1 MKLKIFRSGN
11 GGSDTHYD
19 VFTLP
24 ERPGLSVLSALAE
37 IKQQFDETL
46 TFRYSCRGA
55 VCGTC
60 GMLINKVP
68 RLACRTQV
76 SSLFHETGQAGL
88 APFPEQ
94 HNAVPWDPQ
103 SEVLLEPLPNLPVI
117 RDLVVDMSEF
127 FRHYRLLGPVFIPA
141 GPAPDNERP
150 MDPTAVKE
158 LEVYTNCILCAACF
172 SACPVSAE
180 NPRYPGP
187 AALAKIYRFHID
199 PRESRDGS
207 RLLSADS
214 PDGWWACRFY
224 SNCAK
229 VCPKSV
235 TPNVAIGKARKE
247 LSSLPGHR
255 EPERE

>member
-1 MKLKIFRSGN
+1 
-11 GGSDTHYD
+11 
-19 VFTLP
+19 
-24 ERPGLSVLSALAE
+24 
-37 IKQQFDETL
+37 
-46 TFRYSCRGA
+46 
-55 VCGTC
+55 
-60 GMLINKVP
+60 
-68 RLACRTQV
+68 
-76 SSLFHETGQAGL
+76 
-88 APFPEQ
+88 
-94 HNAVPWDPQ
+94 
-103 SEVLLEPLPNLPVI
+103 
-117 RDLVVDMSEF
+117 
-127 FRHYRLLGPVFIPA
+127 
-141 GPAPDNERP
+141 

-172 SACPVSAE
+172 SACPVSVE